1 MALKSQE
8 LRLYILCQRHEV
20 KTVKTWLEQQD
31 GLFKEEKIERNSTTE
46 QKDGDQEDAQTL
58 TGM

>member
-1 MALKSQE
+1 M
-8 LRLYILCQRHEV
+8 RLYILCQRHEV

-31 GLFKEEKIERNSTTE
+31 GLFKEEKIERDSIAE
-46 QKDGDQEDAQTL
+46 QKDGDQEDVKTL